1 MAGKILEGRR
11 TTRSFSRARRD
22 QDGKMKN
29 ELPSEEVTERLQRR
43 PFVISKDQT
52 VKVYNIH
59 KAVNLG
65 KEAL

>member
-1 MAGKILEGRR
+1 
-11 TTRSFSRARRD
+11 
-22 QDGKMKN
+22 MKN